1 MENNEIVIR
10 IYNLL
15 KNSDLAW
22 HSWCWWAYKDSW
34 FSQFTPEEIDAVAAE
49 MAKAGMIEANENFT
63 GFRRKEKTLKEKIYL
78 KIWG

>member
-1 MENNEIVIR
+1 MENNEMVMR

-15 KNSDLAW
+15 KNSGLSW
-22 HSWCWWAYKDSW
+22 HSWHWWAYKDSW
-34 FSQFTPEEIDAVAAE
+34 FSQFTPEEIDAVATK

-63 GFRRKEKTLKEKIYL
+63 GFRRKEKTLKERIYI

>member
-1 MENNEIVIR
+1 MENNEMVMR

-15 KNSDLAW
+15 KNSDLGW

-49 MAKAGMIEANENFT
+49 MAKAGMIEANEDFT
-63 GFRRKEKTLKEKIYL
+63 GFRRKEKTLKEKLYI

>member
-1 MENNEIVIR
+1 MENNEMVIR

-15 KNSDLAW
+15 KNSDLGW

-49 MAKAGMIEANENFT
+49 MAKAGMIEANETFT
-63 GFRRKEKTLKEKIYL
+63 GFRRKEKTLKEKIYI